1 MRLTEFKKI
10 ANKSGCSYI
19 NPYLRLVTCG
29 KIIETRNE
37 SDRRIKA
44 AIDKRTF
51 IEDNTFHIYPIVV
64 FDGCCFIICP
74 LCGEIHTHGNVSRY
88 RVPHCYDFDLKKRD
102 YFIEEIQ
109 QTNPNKN
116 R

>member
-19 NPYLRLVTCG
+19 NPYLRLVTGG

-37 SDRRIKA
+37 SDRRIKV
-44 AIDKRTF
+44 AIDNRTF
-51 IEDNTFHIYPIVV
+51 IENGTFHIYPIAA
-64 FDGCCFIICP
+64 FGGCCFIICP
-74 LCGEIHTHGNVSRY
+74 LCGEIHTHGNVSGY
-88 RVPHCYDFDLKKRD
+88 RGPHCDDLSLKKD
-102 YFIEEIQ
+102 YYIEEIQ
-109 QTNPNKN
+109 QINKN